1 MKEGKAV
8 TQFSQAAEGGA
19 WRTVRTIGRCVGGL
33 RQNIT
38 YPAAPCLA
46 VYAGQEASSGQA
58 LTVGTKDKAD
68 ADAQKKTPLEGG
80 QIKGKEG

>member
-1 MKEGKAV
+1 
-8 TQFSQAAEGGA
+8 
-19 WRTVRTIGRCVGGL
+19 L

-46 VYAGQEASSGQA
+46 VYAGREASSGQA

-68 ADAQKKTPLEGG
+68 ADIQKITTPLNNERR
-80 QIKGKEG
+80 